1 VVSEP
6 EPSSER
12 RVFERRGKLT
22 HEAAPFRRKVPSATL
37 NRRLDDVF
45 HIGNGVGANRV
56 GGTAEEDEACALA
69 VSWFE
74 EAGLGVEVDERG
86 NVIGRLH
93 GASPQLPEVWT
104 GSHLDSV
111 PTGGKFDGALG
122 VVAGLEA
129 VAAIGPSERTLG
141 VVVFRDEETGCHGS
155 RWRVGH
161 GSLPGAF
168 VELHVEQG
176 PTLARAGAPLG
187 VVTSIAG
194 IVRCSREFEGRADH
208 AGTTPMDARSDALA
222 AAAQYV
228 LRVRE
233 VAAGIDGAVATVGQL
248 EVEPGAAN
256 VVPSRVRLTV
266 DARAPD
272 QERLDR
278 LVAELELDDAQY
290 VIPPVALSPAA
301 LREEVERRGM
311 PVVELP
317 SGAGHD
323 AGVLAAAGVESSM
336 LFVRSLNGGA
346 SHSPEEH
353 SSDEDI
359 ELAVEVLTA
368 ALGRLAG
375 AK

>member
-1 VVSEP
+1 LL
-6 EPSSER
+6 SST
-12 RVFERRGKLT
+12 VT
-22 HEAAPFRRKVPSATL
+22 
-37 NRRLDDVF
+37 RRLDDVF
-45 HIGNGVGANRV
+45 KIGDGVGANRV
-56 GGTAEEDEACALA
+56 GGTPEEDAACELA
-69 VSWFE
+69 VSWME
-74 EAGLGVEVDERG
+74 EAGLEVEVDERG
-86 NVIGRLH
+86 NVIGRL
-93 GASPQLPEVWT
+93 GGSRPELPEVWT

-111 PTGGKFDGALG
+111 PSGGRFDGALG

-129 VAAIGPSERTLG
+129 VRAVGQTERTLG

-155 RWRVGH
+155 RWRVRH
-161 GSLPGAF
+161 APLPGAF

-176 PTLARAGAPLG
+176 PRLANAGASLG

-194 IVRCSREFEGRADH
+194 IVRSSREFEGRADH
-208 AGTTPMDARSDALA
+208 AGTTPMEARSDALVA
-222 AAAQYV
+222 AARYV
-228 LRVRE
+228 LGVRD

-248 EVEPGAAN
+248 QIEPGAAN
-256 VVPSRVRLTV
+256 VIPERVRLLV

-278 LVAELELDDAQY
+278 LIAELGLEDAHY
-290 VIPPVALSPAA
+290 VIPPVQLAPAV
-301 LREEVERRGM
+301 LRAEVERRGL

-353 SSDEDI
+353 SSDEDVA
-359 ELAVEVLTA
+359 LAVDVLTG
-368 ALGRLAG
+368 ALRRLA
-375 AK
+375 KSK

>member
-1 VVSEP
+1 M
-6 EPSSER
+6 
-12 RVFERRGKLT
+12 
-22 HEAAPFRRKVPSATL
+22 SATL
-37 NRRLDDVF
+37 KRRLDDVF
-45 HIGNGVGANRV
+45 HIGDGVGANRV
-56 GGTAEEDEACALA
+56 GGTPAEDEAWALA
-69 VSWFE
+69 VGWFE
-74 EAGLGVEVDERG
+74 EAGLEVEVDGRG
-86 NVIGRLH
+86 NVVGRLR
-93 GASPQLPEVWT
+93 GRSPDLPEVWT

-111 PTGGKFDGALG
+111 PEGGKFDGALG

-129 VAAIGPSERTLG
+129 VVVVGQSERTLG
-141 VVVFRDEETGCHGS
+141 VVVWRDEETGCHGS
-155 RWRVGH
+155 RWRAANA
-161 GSLPGAF
+161 SLPGRY

-176 PTLARAGAPLG
+176 PRLAAAGAPLG
-187 VVTSIAG
+187 VVSSIAG
-194 IVRCSREFEGRADH
+194 MVRRVRVFEGRADH
-208 AGTTPMDARSDALA
+208 AGTTPMADRGDALVA
-222 AAAQYV
+222 AAEYV

-233 VAAGIDGAVATVGQL
+233 VAAGIEDAVATVGEL

-278 LVAELELDDAQY
+278 LVSELGLEDAHY
-290 VIPPVALSPAA
+290 LNAPVQLATEA
-301 LREEVERRGM
+301 LRAEIEARGL

-323 AGVLAAAGVESSM
+323 AGMLAAAGVESSM
-336 LFVRSLNGGA
+336 LFVRSLAGGA

-359 ELAVEVLTA
+359 ALALDVLTA
-368 ALGRLAG
+368 TLRRLSS

>member
-1 VVSEP
+1 MSIL
-6 EPSSER
+6 
-12 RVFERRGKLT
+12 K
-22 HEAAPFRRKVPSATL
+22 
-37 NRRLDDVF
+37 RRLDDVF
-45 HIGNGVGANRV
+45 HIGSGVGANRV
-56 GGTAEEDEACALA
+56 GGTPEEDAACELA
-69 VSWFE
+69 VSWME
-74 EAGLGVEVDERG
+74 EAGLEVEVDERG
-86 NVIGRLH
+86 NVVGRLR
-93 GASPQLPEVWT
+93 GSRPELPEVWT

-111 PTGGKFDGALG
+111 PEGGRFAGALG

-129 VAAIGPSERTLG
+129 VVAVGSSERTMG

-155 RWRVGH
+155 RWRVRH
-161 GSLPGAF
+161 APLPGSY

-176 PTLARAGAPLG
+176 PKLDRADAPLG

-194 IVRCSREFEGRADH
+194 IVRCSREFAGRADH
-208 AGTTPMDARSDALA
+208 AGTTPMDTRTDALVA
-222 AAAQYV
+222 AAEYV

-233 VAAGIDGAVATVGQL
+233 VASGIEGAVATVGQL
-248 EVEPGAAN
+248 DVEPGAAN
-256 VVPSRVRLTV
+256 VVPARVKLTV

-278 LVAELELDDAQY
+278 LTAKLGLEDAHY
-290 VIPPVALSPAA
+290 VIPPVQLSPAI
-301 LREEVERRGM
+301 LREEVERLGL
-311 PVVELP
+311 PLVELP

-359 ELAVEVLTA
+359 ELAVEVLTR
-368 ALGRLAG
+368 ALRRVAN
-375 AK
+375 ASS

>member
-1 VVSEP
+1 V
-6 EPSSER
+6 
-12 RVFERRGKLT
+12 T
-22 HEAAPFRRKVPSATL
+22 IATI

-56 GGTAEEDEACALA
+56 GGTLEEDAACELA
-69 VSWFE
+69 VSWLE
-74 EAGLGVEVDERG
+74 EAGLQVELDERG
-86 NVIGRLH
+86 NVVGRLR
-93 GASPQLPEVWT
+93 GSRPELPEVWT

-111 PTGGKFDGALG
+111 PSGGRFDGALG

-129 VAAIGPSERTLG
+129 VAAVGPSERTFG

-155 RWRVGH
+155 RWRVQH
-161 GSLPGAF
+161 GSLPGAYL
-168 VELHVEQG
+168 ELHVEQG
-176 PTLARAGAPLG
+176 PKLERAGAPLG

-194 IVRCSREFEGRADH
+194 IVRCSREFEGQADH
-208 AGTTPMDARSDALA
+208 AGTTPMDVRSDALVA
-222 AAAQYV
+222 AAEYV

-233 VAAGIDGAVATVGQL
+233 VAAGIEEAVATVGQL
-248 EVEPGAAN
+248 ELEPGAAN
-256 VVPSRVRLTV
+256 VVPERVRLTV

-272 QERLDR
+272 QERIDR
-278 LVAELELDDAQY
+278 LVAELGLEDAHY
-290 VIPPVALSPAA
+290 VIPPVQLSPDV
-301 LREEVERRGM
+301 LREEVERRGL
-311 PVVELP
+311 PIVQLP

-323 AGVLAAAGVESSM
+323 AGVLAAAGVDSSM

-359 ELAVEVLTA
+359 TLAVEVLTA
-368 ALGRLAG
+368 ALRRLSV

>member
-1 VVSEP
+1 M
-6 EPSSER
+6 
-12 RVFERRGKLT
+12 
-22 HEAAPFRRKVPSATL
+22 AIATI

-56 GGTAEEDEACALA
+56 GGTPEEDEACALA
-69 VSWFE
+69 VSWME
-74 EAGLGVEVDERG
+74 DAGLEVEVDQRG
-86 NVIGRLH
+86 NVVGRLR
-93 GASPQLPEVWT
+93 GTKPEQPEVWT

-111 PTGGKFDGALG
+111 PSGGRFDGVLG

-129 VAAIGPSERTLG
+129 ASKVGQSERTLG

-155 RWRVGH
+155 RWRVQQ

-176 PTLARAGAPLG
+176 PRLERARAPVG
-187 VVTSIAG
+187 VVTSVAG
-194 IVRCSREFEGRADH
+194 IVRCSREFGGRADH
-208 AGTTPMDARSDALA
+208 AGTTPMDARSDALISA
-222 AAAQYV
+222 AEYV

-233 VAAGIDGAVATVGQL
+233 VAAGIEGAVATVGKL

-256 VVPSRVRLTV
+256 VVPERVELMV

-272 QERLDR
+272 QGRLDQ
-278 LVAELELDDAQY
+278 LVAELGLEDAHY
-290 VIPPVALSPAA
+290 VIPPVQLIPTV
-301 LREEVERRGM
+301 LREEVERRSL

-336 LFVRSLNGGA
+336 LFVRSLGGGA
-346 SHSPEEH
+346 SHSPEEQ
-353 SSDEDI
+353 SSAEDI

-368 ALGRLAG
+368 ALRRLAG
-375 AK
+375 S

>member
-1 VVSEP
+1 M
-6 EPSSER
+6 
-12 RVFERRGKLT
+12 GI
-22 HEAAPFRRKVPSATL
+22 ATI

-56 GGTAEEDEACALA
+56 GGTQEEDAACELA
-69 VSWFE
+69 VSWME
-74 EAGLGVEVDERG
+74 EAGLEVEIDERG
-86 NVIGRLH
+86 NVVGRLR
-93 GASPQLPEVWT
+93 GSRPKLPEVWT

-111 PTGGKFDGALG
+111 PSGGRFDGSLG

-129 VAAIGPSERTLG
+129 VVVVGPSERTLG

-155 RWRVGH
+155 RWRVQE
-161 GSLPGAF
+161 GSLPGAY

-176 PTLARAGAPLG
+176 PKLERAGAPLG

-194 IVRCSREFEGRADH
+194 IARCSREFEGRADH
-208 AGTTPMDARSDALA
+208 AGTTPMDARSDALVA
-222 AAAQYV
+222 AAEYV
-228 LRVRE
+228 RRVRE
-233 VAAGIDGAVATVGQL
+233 VAAGIEGAVATVGQL

-256 VVPSRVRLTV
+256 VVPERVRLMV

-278 LVAELELDDAQY
+278 LVAELGLEDAHY
-290 VIPPVALSPAA
+290 VIPPVRLSPDV
-301 LREEVERRGM
+301 LREEVERRGL

-359 ELAVEVLTA
+359 ALAVEVLTA
-368 ALGRLAG
+368 TLRRLASS
-375 AK
+375 

>member
-1 VVSEP
+1 MSIL
-6 EPSSER
+6 SS
-12 RVFERRGKLT
+12 
-22 HEAAPFRRKVPSATL
+22 
-37 NRRLDDVF
+37 RLDDVF

-56 GGTAEEDEACALA
+56 GGTAEEDAACELA
-69 VSWFE
+69 VAWME
-74 EAGLGVEVDERG
+74 AAGLEVEVDERG
-86 NVIGRLH
+86 NVVGRLR
-93 GASPQLPEVWT
+93 GSRPELPEVWT

-111 PTGGKFDGALG
+111 PEGGRFDGALG
-122 VVAGLEA
+122 VIAGLEA
-129 VAAIGPSERTLG
+129 VVAAGPSERTLG

-155 RWRVGH
+155 RWRVRH
-161 GSLPGAF
+161 GSLPGSY

-176 PTLARAGAPLG
+176 PKLERAGAPLG

-208 AGTTPMDARSDALA
+208 AGTTPMDARSDALVA
-222 AAAQYV
+222 AAEYV
-228 LRVRE
+228 LHVRE
-233 VAAGIDGAVATVGQL
+233 VAAGIEGAVATVGQL
-248 EVEPGAAN
+248 ELEPGAAN
-256 VVPSRVRLTV
+256 VVPARARLTV

-278 LVAELELDDAQY
+278 LVAGLGLEEAHY
-290 VIPPVALSPAA
+290 VIPPVELSPAV
-301 LREEVERRGM
+301 LREEVERLGL

-323 AGVLAAAGVESSM
+323 AGVLGAAGVESSM

-353 SSDEDI
+353 SSDDDI

-368 ALGRLAG
+368 ALRRAAN